1 MAMSQWAQAQ
11 LGPTRPAPHH
21 LGSPPGRDTP
31 EIRTWSTWRQKTAK
45 PLTHDQKSWQKNLSK
60 GVLWNPQS
68 SLIQWLLPGS
78 HSEEKL
84 GRQHC
89 FMPAAA
95 DAKSPWQRD
104 VSDLQNMAVG
114 WCPRLLPNWF
124 ITPIT
129 RAYGGAI
136 YIYCVYCVYI
146 YIYIVNGG

>member
-1 MAMSQWAQAQ
+1 
-11 LGPTRPAPHH
+11 
-21 LGSPPGRDTP
+21 
-31 EIRTWSTWRQKTAK
+31 
-45 PLTHDQKSWQKNLSK
+45 
-60 GVLWNPQS
+60 
-68 SLIQWLLPGS
+68 
-78 HSEEKL
+78 
-84 GRQHC
+84 
-89 FMPAAA
+89 MPAAA

-146 YIYIVNGG
+146 YIVNGG